1 VQKQTKRKMKMKR
14 LIIVAFAVA
23 FAAATQAASVAWG
36 GYVANDARSD
46 ETAQAGTDFN
56 AVFIGS
62 NDYSAQLSTLI
73 YDTATGLVGTG
84 TGASFKALT
93 GQTLVDTHTLTAS
106 EAGAFEFA
114 DTIIRA
120 DADGGVSG
128 NWLITMYDATSPDSF
143 WVGQYNVSGVTDLTT
158 AGSIVDTSWSIGY
171 GMQSGVTQ
179 SVPEPTSGLLMLVGL
194 AGLALRR
201 RRA

>member
-1 VQKQTKRKMKMKR
+1 MKK
-14 LIIVAFAVA
+14 LIIAAFAVA

-36 GYVANDARSD
+36 GYVANDARGD
-46 ETAQAGTDFN
+46 ETAQAGTVFN
-56 AVFIGS
+56 AIFIGS

-73 YDTATGLVGTG
+73 YDTTTGLVGTG
-84 TGASFKALT
+84 TGANFKALA
-93 GQTLVDTHTLTAS
+93 GQEILGTHTLTAG
-106 EAGAFEFA
+106 EAGAYQFM

-120 DADGGVSG
+120 DADGGVNG
-128 NWLITMYDATSPDSF
+128 NWLVTMYDATSPDSF
-143 WVGQYNVSGVTDLTT
+143 WVGQYNVAGATDLTT
-158 AGSIVDTSWSIGY
+158 AGSFVDESWAIGY
-171 GMQSGVTQ
+171 GTQVGVTQ